1 MGCRGFGRGRRHG
14 SHGCL
19 TPREVSVTYDV
30 GMILEE
36 IDEVAIRRITTAE
49 EAARWRAGFIGAYQ
63 TVFSGFPYFERIYPA
78 EAEGIYRGL
87 ARISETILLVATRGE
102 TQVVGLG
109 AAVPLE
115 ARPTVATH
123 LTGLVPVKH
132 TFYLAELGVL
142 EAYRSRNLG
151 RSMVRHRLKLIDQ
164 ERYSHVVLRV
174 SMNHTP
180 SGEMYKAM
188 GFEEMGVYQD
198 VSAMRTDGKVT
209 SDRRMFLS
217 KLLSQVPLD

>member
-1 MGCRGFGRGRRHG
+1 
-14 SHGCL
+14 
-19 TPREVSVTYDV
+19 
-30 GMILEE
+30 MIVAE
-36 IDEVAIRRITTAE
+36 IDDIAIRRITSRE
-49 EAARWRAGFIGAYQ
+49 DAARWRAGFIGTYQ
-63 TVFSGFPYFERIYPA
+63 TVFSGFPYFERFYPS
-78 EAEGIYRGL
+78 EAEGIYRTLVGTGEN
-87 ARISETILLVATRGE
+87 ITLVATRGE

-109 AAVPLE
+109 AAVPL
-115 ARPTVATH
+115 ATRPEVAAH
-123 LTGLVPVKH
+123 LTGLVPIKH

-142 EAYRSRNLG
+142 EPYRSRQLG
-151 RSMVRHRLKLIDQ
+151 RSMVQERLRLIDA

-217 KLLSQVPLD
+217 KVRSQVPLD